1 MKRLPRPSQPGRSS
15 QLPAVGKHVGI
26 AALWLLLVALQGCL
40 AISGCGG
47 PSKTSSIDTVQLR
60 QHRWYLDDAR
70 TKVWVVGQVQNTGEA
85 IVTGVEVHATLRNSQ
100 GSLRSKNMVM
110 LKDLQPSE
118 MRIFNLG
125 ITRRGG
131 TATVTVELK
140 QPEEPH

>member
-1 MKRLPRPSQPGRSS
+1 MKRLPRPPQPDRPS
-15 QLPAVGKHVGI
+15 QLPVVGKHVGI
-26 AALWLLLVALQGCL
+26 ADLWLLLVALQVCL

-60 QHRWYLDDAR
+60 RHRWYLDDAR

-85 IVTGVEVHATLRNSQ
+85 IVTGVEVHATLRNSR
-100 GSLRSKNMVM
+100 GSLRGKNMVM
-110 LKDLQPSE
+110 LEDLQPSE
-118 MRIFNLG
+118 RRIFNLG